1 MSSFLDKV
9 WNPETKKWDERGV
22 FDPLKRYAFTNI
34 DGEDYVFQWSGIETT
49 VVPGE
54 TIELPEYLA
63 LHATRGLVD
72 KIMQGIAR
80 KDTLE
85 KQKINPMYL
94 APQGAG
100 NTGIPMARKPYED
113 KILKEIPMNKSS
125 DRTLDIK
132 RQQVK
137 EQLLADLTAQ
147 PSALGSHATA
157 TMEEFVEVG
166 VPKAPAQVI

>member
-1 MSSFLDKV
+1 MSSFLDK
-9 WNPETKKWDERGV
+9 KDGM

-34 DGEDYVFQWSGIETT
+34 DNEDYVFQWGGIKTMVE
-49 VVPGE
+49 PGE

-72 KIMQGIAR
+72 KLMQQ
-80 KDTLE
+80 KSHNETLE

-100 NTGIPMARKPYED
+100 FMGVPMQRKPYED
-113 KILKEIPMNKSS
+113 RILKEIPMDKTT

-132 RQQVK
+132 RQKVK
-137 EQLLADLTAQ
+137 EQLLADLSAQ
-147 PSALGSHATA
+147 PSALGSLPTA
-157 TMEEFVEVG
+157 TMDEFVEVG
-166 VPKAPAQVI
+166 DAKSPAQVI